1 MPLLFGFYFLL
12 LQVEIQQFVVRVV
25 AFELAFCLWTNKID
39 RSCDSTLACDM
50 LVLALPLDR
59 GANVWQP

>member
-25 AFELAFCLWTNKID
+25 AKDFRNSSAESAKTLTGLVAVNKANKIATRLVYD
-39 RSCDSTLACDM
+39 THAC
-50 LVLALPLDR
+50 R
-59 GANVWQP
+59 T